1 MALVFDSLFSRVME
15 ATGADPLPYGL
26 EPNRPTLEKL
36 IDHALAQGIITKRVS
51 VESLFA
57 QSTLGLTG

>member
-1 MALVFDSLFSRVME
+1 MLGNVRRNLE
-15 ATGADPLPYGL
+15 HH

-36 IDHALAQGIITKRVS
+36 IGNALAQGIITRPVE

-57 QSTLGLTG
+57 ESALGLVG

>member
-1 MALVFDSLFSRVME
+1 MLGNVRRNLE
-15 ATGADPLPYGL
+15 HH